1 MSESRDE
8 RQDRMIRENTE
19 NIGVLIE
26 YVRELKNHFIPAV
39 EEARFRR
46 IAKYAV
52 LPVVKALALFAFIA
66 GLWDC
71 LGWVIDRY
79 EISCMAKRYAQV
91 AQAIYQQENNPQV
104 AATFLDKA
112 IELADG
118 NADFR
123 FLRAYMQG
131 MAATRTLLNVGRP
144 LTKAELDCA
153 HAALAEA
160 KFLEG
165 LKPKRSEPYILQSQ
179 ILAALG
185 EQKRAKE
192 LIEKAV
198 ALDPANDFAQ
208 VRLALVLLNE
218 KDLQGAEAALDLALT
233 LSPGSKWALLWKGIV
248 AQNYRRDLDTA
259 RLFYGKALAVDPKF
273 DMALYNFGAT
283 YVVGEQKDYATA
295 RKYYFKALKVN
306 PDYKEA
312 CYAIGMTYG
321 YEDNYMVAKVWMEKA
336 VALDPGFLIA
346 HKFLGVV
353 LGEMKDFEG
362 AISSYDAALH
372 LDPMNA
378 DIYVRKAKMEL
389 ALDRNDEALR
399 DLEFAYG
406 LDPVAKRTLL
416 YLGDLKVKCGDLDT
430 ALEYYDKALAVDDKY
445 AEAYAGRAAVLYRQG
460 KKAEAIEAI
469 DTAEKSTTYKPERF
483 RKIKEKYKQ

>member
-1 MSESRDE
+1 M
-8 RQDRMIRENTE
+8 
-19 NIGVLIE
+19 
-26 YVRELKNHFIPAV
+26 
-39 EEARFRR
+39 
-46 IAKYAV
+46 
-52 LPVVKALALFAFIA
+52 
-66 GLWDC
+66 
-71 LGWVIDRY
+71 
-79 EISCMAKRYAQV
+79 
-91 AQAIYQQENNPQV
+91 
-104 AATFLDKA
+104 
-112 IELADG
+112 
-118 NADFR
+118 
-123 FLRAYMQG
+123 
-131 MAATRTLLNVGRP
+131 
-144 LTKAELDCA
+144 
-153 HAALAEA
+153 
-160 KFLEG
+160 
-165 LKPKRSEPYILQSQ
+165 
-179 ILAALG
+179 
-185 EQKRAKE
+185 
-192 LIEKAV
+192 
-198 ALDPANDFAQ
+198 DPANDFAQ

-273 DMALYNFGAT
+273 DMALYNLGAT